1 MNKVLLIIQREYL
14 TRVRKKS
21 FIIMI
26 FVVPLLILLMGIVV
40 KMVADSS
47 DKLSSLQT
55 VNVIDK
61 SGDFANKFH
70 DANNIKFTY
79 ALTDLKSSRQLLKDS
94 EGISILY
101 IPVNY
106 MQKDSVQIFSK
117 KKASIPLSEEIEKQ
131 LSDIAFSN
139 NLIRHHIDTSLL
151 RSIKRTNITVSS
163 IEISDK
169 GDKNANIGANIL
181 IGIACAIIIYISLFI
196 YGGQVMRGV
205 IEEKTNR
212 IIEVVISSV
221 KPFQLMLGKIIGVGL
236 VGLTQFS
243 AWIILSIIS
252 TKIAGHSFNSPTSP
266 MVNALA
272 VLQTIPFGYIMGC
285 FIFYFLSGYLL
296 YAALFAAVGSAV
308 DSETETQQFMFP
320 ITLPLL
326 FTYFLAVSVLFR
338 APDSPLAVWL
348 SMIPFTA
355 PVAMMVRIPFDP
367 PIWQVAVSMCMMVIG
382 FLFTT
387 YVAAR
392 IYRVGVLMYGK
403 KASYKEL
410 VKWFFYKE

>member
-26 FVVPLLILLMGIVV
+26 FVVPLLILAMGFVV
-40 KMVADSS
+40 TMVAKDS

-61 SGDFANKFH
+61 SGDFANKFR
-70 DANNIKFTY
+70 DVTNVKFTY
-79 ALTDLKSSRQLLKDS
+79 ALTDLKSSKQLLKES

-101 IPVNY
+101 IPANY
-106 MQKDSVQIFSK
+106 TQKDSVQIFSK

-131 LSDIAFSN
+131 MSDIAFSN
-139 NLIRHHIDTSLL
+139 NLIRHHIDTALL
-151 RSIKRTNITVSS
+151 RSIKRTNISLNA

-169 GDKNANIGANIL
+169 GDKNANIGPNIL
-181 IGIACAIIIYISLFI
+181 IGIACAILIYISLFI

-236 VGLTQFS
+236 VGLTQFG
-243 AWIILSIIS
+243 AWIILSVIS
-252 TKIAGHSFNSPTSP
+252 TKIAGHALNSPTSP
-266 MVNALA
+266 MINALA

-320 ITLPLL
+320 ITMPLL
-326 FTYFLAVSVLFR
+326 FTYILSVSVLFR

-367 PIWQVAVSMCMMVIG
+367 PPWQVALSMSLMVIG

-410 VKWFFYKE
+410 AKWFFYKE

>member
-26 FVVPLLILLMGIVV
+26 FVVPLLILAMGFVV
-40 KMVADSS
+40 TMVAKDS

-70 DANNIKFTY
+70 DVTNVKFTY
-79 ALTDLKSSRQLLKDS
+79 ALTDLKSSKQLLKDS

-101 IPVNY
+101 IPANY
-106 MQKDSVQIFSK
+106 TQRDSVQIFSK

-131 LSDIAFSN
+131 MSDIAFSN
-139 NLIRHHIDTSLL
+139 NLIRHHIDTALL
-151 RSIKRTNITVSS
+151 RSIKRTNISLNA

-169 GDKNANIGANIL
+169 GDKNANIGPNIL
-181 IGIACAIIIYISLFI
+181 IGIACAILIYISLFI

-236 VGLTQFS
+236 VGLTQFG
-243 AWIILSIIS
+243 AWIILSVIS
-252 TKIAGHSFNSPTSP
+252 TKIAGHALNSPTSP
-266 MVNALA
+266 MINALA

-320 ITLPLL
+320 ITMPLL
-326 FTYFLAVSVLFR
+326 FTYILSVSVLFR

-367 PIWQVAVSMCMMVIG
+367 PPWQVALSMSLMVIG

-410 VKWFFYKE
+410 AKWFFYKE

>member
-21 FIIMI
+21 FIVMI
-26 FVVPLLILLMGIVV
+26 FVVPMLILVMGFVI
-40 KMVADSS
+40 KLVAEDS
-47 DKLSSLQT
+47 DKLSTLET

-61 SGDFANKFH
+61 SGVFDHKFRN
-70 DANNIKFTY
+70 DKNIKFNY
-79 ALTDLKSSRQLLKDS
+79 ALTDLKSAKELLKNS

-101 IPVNY
+101 IPPDY
-106 MQKDSVQIFSK
+106 LQKDSVQIFSK
-117 KKASIPLSEEIEKQ
+117 KKASLPLSDEIEKQ
-131 LSDIAFSN
+131 MNEIAFSD
-139 NLIRHHIDTSLL
+139 NLLKHHIDPALL
-151 RSIKRTNITVSS
+151 SSIKKTNISLNA

-169 GDKNANIGANIL
+169 GDKSANIGQNMI
-181 IGIACAIIIYISLFI
+181 IGIACAIFIYLSLFI

-243 AWIILSIIS
+243 AWIILSAIS
-252 TKIAGHSFNSPTSP
+252 TKIAGHSFNTPGSGLF
-266 MVNALA
+266 NALQ
-272 VLQTIPFGYIMGC
+272 VIQTIPFGFILGC

-326 FTYFLAVSVLFR
+326 FTYILSVSVLFR

-355 PVAMMVRIPFDP
+355 PVAMMVRIPFEP
-367 PIWQVAVSMCMMVIG
+367 PVWQIAISMCLMIAA

-387 YVAAR
+387 YVASR

-403 KASYKEL
+403 KASFKEMA
-410 VKWFFYKE
+410 KWFFYKE